1 LAKQTTW
8 QHWKHHEVL
17 PADAV
22 SKHVVRQM
30 IAIDEKA
37 LAQHVG
43 KCMRQARRSRKWKQ
57 AQVARAVGISVQ
69 FYGRMERGAGLP
81 SMETF
86 VDLLTLFGSSPSA
99 VLGGTPAPTAW
110 TVGDPPVLRRIGRR
124 LRRAP
129 ARVLA
134 LVRELLDEIDTRRGG
149 TDGG

>member
-1 LAKQTTW
+1 M
-8 QHWKHHEVL
+8 
-17 PADAV
+17 PADAM

-57 AQVARAVGISVQ
+57 AQVAAAIGVSTH
-69 FYGRMERGAGLP
+69 FYGRIERGAGLP

-86 VDLLTLFGSSPSA
+86 VDLLTLFELTPSA
-99 VLGGTPAPTAW
+99 VLGGIPAPTAW
-110 TVGDPPVLRRIGRR
+110 AAGEPPVLRRIIRG

-129 ARVLA
+129 ASVLA
-134 LVRELLDEIDTRRGG
+134 LVRELLDELDTRRQRR
-149 TDGG
+149 D